1 MTHYIK
7 TLSLLFLVTLLFS
20 CKNTKRDIMKQS
32 DVVTDSINETDKKTI
47 RAIGETLT
55 PNAKKKVEN
64 WVAYKQLD
72 NLLDNFYSSSPNEV
86 LNLSKELSTT
96 TKQLKDSIKIER
108 FKQPDVLIR
117 INVIHNYALRLADMS
132 TIPSITADE
141 VKEETQ
147 NILDAF
153 SALNS
158 KINNLTK
165 TEELE
170 EELKEYDAPIL
181 LEREDSLLTKDLK

>member
-1 MTHYIK
+1 
-7 TLSLLFLVTLLFS
+7 
-20 CKNTKRDIMKQS
+20 MKQS